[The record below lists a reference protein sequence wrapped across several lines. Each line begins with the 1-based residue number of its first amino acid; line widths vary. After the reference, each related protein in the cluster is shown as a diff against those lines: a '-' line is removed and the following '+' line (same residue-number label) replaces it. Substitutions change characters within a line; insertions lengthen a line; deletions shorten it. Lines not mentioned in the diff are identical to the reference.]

1 MKLHKYV
8 PLIIVA
14 IALTVGVSNAQVQQK
29 ISEQELKDLL
39 ARIDADTDRFAKTAD
54 KAMGGFRP

>member
-14 IALTVGVSNAQVQQK
+14 IVLTVGVSNAQVQQK
-29 ISEQELKDLL
+29 ISEQEL
-39 ARIDADTDRFAKTAD
+39 
-54 KAMGGFRP
+54 